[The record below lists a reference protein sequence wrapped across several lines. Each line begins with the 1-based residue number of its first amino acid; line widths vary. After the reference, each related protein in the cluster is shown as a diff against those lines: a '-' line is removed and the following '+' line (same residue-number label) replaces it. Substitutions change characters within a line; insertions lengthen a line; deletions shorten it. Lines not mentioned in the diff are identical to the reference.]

1 MMKRLLFLF
10 VLLMGMQTVFAFD
23 TNELFGFKKQLLSEG
38 YQQYVGKIFLFRKS
52 CGTAESLKNFGI
64 KLGSSAYLAPY
75 VITKVSV
82 KSYVIEVNIRK
93 SFHYRRITVE
103 AIQNTSNRPVKFS
116 CYEFASKDMKYLTEN
131 EWRANID
138 NLPIVFMVP
147 YSDFKREVLND
158 TIYHPFVKDT
168 YRISDVQIETFNETD
183 EKASIVLTV
192 RNNRTNELRFVRYDK
207 REKETFL
214 KELEGAYK
222 TVLYKVEKPENPA
235 IKYGKTRVVEEEGI
249 EKYTYVDNVIE
260 LVVAN
265 SEKDFSV
272 ILKNVDSHSIKII
285 WDEASYV
292 DNLGLTSKVIHGETK
307 FLEKEH
313 SQPPT
318 TVLSGAKLVD
328 FICPSSNI
336 KFDIEKNIWQVA
348 PLFPTEF
355 MLEDLGEVKL
365 MLPIQ
370 IEDVV
375 NEYVFVFKVYY
386 DFAHPELL
394 QGSDFEKPKPWFF
407 EV

>member
-1 MMKRLLFLF
+1 MMKRLLFLL
-10 VLLMGMQTVFAFD
+10 VLLMGMQSVFAFE
-23 TNELFGFKKQLLSEG
+23 TNELFGFRRQLLPEHYKMYEG
-38 YQQYVGKIFLFRKS
+38 EVFMFRKS
-52 CGTAESLKNFGI
+52 RGTAESLKNFGI
-64 KLGSSAYLAPY
+64 KLGRSAYLAPY

-82 KSYVIEVNIRK
+82 KNYVRET
-93 SFHYRRITVE
+93 YREKLYDVKRITVE
-103 AIQNTSNRPVKFS
+103 AIQNTTRRTVKFS
-116 CYEFASKDMKYLTEN
+116 CYEFASKDMKYLTER
-131 EWRANID
+131 ERLANID

-147 YSDFKREVLND
+147 YSDFKRKILND
-158 TIYHPFVKDT
+158 TISHPLVKDT

-183 EKASIVLTV
+183 EKASIVLSV

-222 TVLYKVEKPENPA
+222 TVLYRVEKPENPA
-235 IKYGKTRVVEEEGI
+235 IKYGKTRVVEEDGI

-265 SEKDFSV
+265 YEKNFSV

-292 DNLGLTSKVIHGETK
+292 DNLGLTSKIIHGETK
-307 FLEKEH
+307 FFEKEH

-370 IEDVV
+370 IGGVV
-375 NEYVFVFKVYY
+375 NEYIFVFKVYY

-394 QGSDFEKPKPWFF
+394 HGSDLEKPKPWVF
-407 EV
+407 EA